1 MPVMAHQPDVQRWRV
16 SLRRRSQT
24 HKLDSAP
31 ALTTPRIRSSIPE
44 GRADRVF
51 IALLTPALD
60 VGHAL
65 RVGDDAAAVAFLADD
80 EASRLHLAALG
91 SRWGEAVIH
100 REATALGKQ
109 PPFGSRGVE
118 AGGDTHRARHGRG
131 ACEKV
136 EPIRRGDDA
145 DVFVAGHGPRAP

>member
-31 ALTTPRIRSSIPE
+31 ALTTPRIRSSIPD

-65 RVGDDAAAVAFLADD
+65 RVGDDTTKMLVFLAVWNTASESSSAPDC
-80 EASRLHLAALG
+80 ASR
-91 SRWGEAVIH
+91 
-100 REATALGKQ
+100 
-109 PPFGSRGVE
+109 P
-118 AGGDTHRARHGRG
+118 
-131 ACEKV
+131 
-136 EPIRRGDDA
+136 
-145 DVFVAGHGPRAP
+145 GPRPELWRADHGGRAIENPAAGPERGQRERNSWATIPRRFILTCRVV